1 MAKPFPD
8 HPNLQGGY
16 APIQMECDAP
26 NLIIEGE
33 IPLQLEGTLYR
44 IGPNPQFAPRG
55 QYHWFA
61 GDGMVHSFKLSNGR
75 VSYKNRWVRTANWN
89 LENEAGESLFC
100 PLNPMQNDPRV
111 AKVKTNGIA
120 NTNVVWHGGKL
131 FALVESNAPFE
142 IDPDDLSSI
151 GPWTFNGE
159 LKSAMTAH
167 PKIDPETGEML
178 FFAYNADPMER
189 ISSQMAFHRVDKDGV
204 LTRSEFFEAPYSAM
218 VHDFIT
224 TRDHIIFPIMPLTSS
239 MERVMQG
246 GSLYAWDPSKKSHI
260 GIMPRN
266 GSVSD
271 IKWFEGDPAYVFH
284 PMNAHSEGSK
294 IICDVCEYGEAPLFP
309 HADGSNPDK
318 EKSTAKLTK
327 WIFDLDANTNSY
339 RRTQIDDTVSEF
351 PRLDERYA
359 GLKYRYGYF
368 ACSVGGGAIGK
379 RYNGLGRID
388 HRKDKVEIHSMS
400 EQFAVSEPVFVP
412 RTEESQEGE
421 GFLLATVYDSAIDK
435 SFLSVLDAENIEKGP
450 IGKAMLDHRVPFG
463 FHGNWKP
470 ANLQ

>member
-1 MAKPFPD
+1 MANPFPD
-8 HPNLQGGY
+8 HPNLRGGY

-33 IPLQLEGTLYR
+33 IPAELNGTLYR

-61 GDGMVHSFKLSNGR
+61 GDGMIHSFKISNKR

-89 LENEAGESLFC
+89 LENEAGESLFS

-111 AKVKTNGIA
+111 AKAKTNGIA

-142 IDPDDLSSI
+142 ISPDDLGSI
-151 GPWTFNGE
+151 GPWTFNGK
-159 LKSAMTAH
+159 LTSSMTAH
-167 PKIDPETGEML
+167 PKIDPENGEML
-178 FFAYNADPMER
+178 FFAYNADPKER
-189 ISSQMAFHRVDKDGV
+189 ISSRMAFHKADKNGN
-204 LTRSEFFEAPYSAM
+204 LISSEFFDAPYSSM

-224 TRDHIIFPIMPLTSS
+224 TRDHIIFPVMPLTSS
-239 MERVMQG
+239 MERAMQG
-246 GSLYAWDPSKKSHI
+246 GSLYAWDPSKNSHI

-266 GSVSD
+266 GPASD

-284 PMNAHSEGSK
+284 PMNAHTEGGK
-294 IICDVCEYGEAPLFP
+294 IICDVCEYEEAPLFP
-309 HADGSNPDK
+309 HADGSKPDPD
-318 EKSTAKLTK
+318 KSTANLTR
-327 WIFDLDANTNSY
+327 WTFDLNANSNTY
-339 RRTQIDDTVSEF
+339 QRTQIDDTISEF
-351 PRLDERYA
+351 PRLDERYT

-368 ACSVGGGAIGK
+368 ACSVEGGAIGK

-388 HRKDKVEIHSMS
+388 QLKDKIEIYSMS

-412 RTEESQEGE
+412 RTEKSQEGE
-421 GFLLATVYDSAIDK
+421 GFLLATVYDAAIDK
-435 SFLSVLDAENIEKGP
+435 SFLLVLDAENIEKGP

-463 FHGNWKP
+463 FHGNWNP
-470 ANLQ
+470 GNLQ